1 MVCRNSDV
9 SRSALNHRENR
20 SKHAA
25 DCANLLAGGVLGR
38 RYGVEVADKSVGAS
52 MRWISMNATQLAS
65 KVQIGSLASGIL
77 LDHSPR
83 IFVLAKADKLGM
95 AKTIDLRFILHLFM
109 A

>member
-1 MVCRNSDV
+1 
-9 SRSALNHRENR
+9 
-20 SKHAA
+20 
-25 DCANLLAGGVLGR
+25 
-38 RYGVEVADKSVGAS
+38 
-52 MRWISMNATQLAS
+52 MNATQLAS

-77 LDHSPR
+77 LDHTPR